1 MPALNAAHAQEI
13 GIPDL
18 RGLRV
23 LGVEDSWHVAR
34 ALKVLLEELGV
45 DVAGP
50 AATLADAERLVAQQ
64 EPEVAVVDINLKG
77 ELAYGLI
84 DRLHGLGVRVVVIS
98 GCAVPQVTQGKV
110 AGILQ
115 KPFSAKSL
123 LALLRQVAQRDD
135 DPRW

>member
-1 MPALNAAHAQEI
+1 MPASNTASAQEI
-13 GIPDL
+13 GSPNL
-18 RGLRV
+18 KGLRV
-23 LGVEDSWHVAR
+23 LVVEDSWHVAR

-50 AATLADAERLVAQQ
+50 AATLAEAARLVAARL
-64 EPEVAVVDINLKG
+64 PEVAIVDINLKG

-98 GCAVPQVTQGKV
+98 GYAVPQVTEGKV

-115 KPFSAKSL
+115 KPFSARSL
-123 LALLRQVAQRDD
+123 LALLRQVAPRDGA
-135 DPRW
+135 PR